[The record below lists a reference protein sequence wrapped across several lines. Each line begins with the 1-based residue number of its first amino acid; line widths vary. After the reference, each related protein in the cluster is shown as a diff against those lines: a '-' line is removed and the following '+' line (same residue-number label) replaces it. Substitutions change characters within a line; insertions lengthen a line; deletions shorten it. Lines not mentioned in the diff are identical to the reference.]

1 MAITQTIRR
10 LFLYPLWVK
19 KNRSQ
24 QLKYLRKYEK
34 MQWWDK
40 IDLENMQ
47 LNYLKKLTTHAY
59 HNSPF
64 YMERFQK
71 ENFKPEDLKT
81 LSDIKNFPVLTKDE
95 IQEYG
100 DQLIARGYTKES
112 MIQYKT
118 GGSTGKSLTVYGDLG
133 RLDRNTAAALV
144 CYRWTGWNIGD
155 PMGRIWGNPP
165 VNKTIKDKVK
175 ELIIGPNI
183 WLDTID
189 LNEKSMIKFIE
200 QWQRLRPVLLHGHSH
215 SLYEFAKFLKQ
226 SNYQIVKPKGI
237 ISTSMMLPS
246 N

>member
-1 MAITQTIRR
+1 
-10 LFLYPLWVK
+10 
-19 KNRSQ
+19 
-24 QLKYLRKYEK
+24 
-34 MQWWDK
+34 
-40 IDLENMQ
+40 
-47 LNYLKKLTTHAY
+47 
-59 HNSPF
+59 
-64 YMERFQK
+64 MERFQK